1 MEQYALPIARLIE
14 EFEKLPGIGHK
25 TAQRLAFHILNQ
37 PDQKVEAFA
46 RALVDAR
53 RKTVR
58 CSTCGN
64 ITDADPCRICTGDK
78 RDHTLICV
86 VENPRDVVAMERM
99 REYKGMYHVLNGVI
113 SPMDGRGPNDINI
126 RSLLPRLSDG
136 KVKEVILATNPNVEG
151 EATAVYLSRLIKPL
165 GVKTTRIAYGI
176 SVGGDLEY
184 ADEVTLA
191 KSMEGRREI

>member
-1 MEQYALPIARLIE
+1 MDQYALPIARLIE

-25 TAQRLAFHILNQ
+25 TAQRLAFHVLNQ

-53 RKTVR
+53 RKTMR
-58 CSTCGN
+58 CGVCGN
-64 ITDADPCRICTGDK
+64 LTDADPCRICTGEK
-78 RDHTLICV
+78 RDQTVICV
-86 VENPRDVVAMERM
+86 VENARDVVAMERM
-99 REYKGMYHVLNGVI
+99 REYKGLYHVLNGVI

-126 RSLLPRLSDG
+126 RSLMPRLTDG
-136 KVKEVILATNPNVEG
+136 RVKEVILATNPNVEG
-151 EATAVYLSRLIKPL
+151 EATAVYLSRLIKPM
-165 GVKTTRIAYGI
+165 GVKATRIAYGI

-191 KSMEGRREI
+191 KSMEGRREM